1 MDGYEIEK
9 IDEGLWAI
17 DDKMG
22 CSMYLVEGK
31 NKALL
36 VDTGVQ
42 EGKILP
48 MLKSLT
54 DKPISL
60 ALTHAHIDHMYHA
73 DEFEEV
79 YLHERDIKAWH
90 GGVGLCMLL
99 GPAMFRVKHKK
110 YRIKKYIPLTDK
122 TIIDLGGVKI
132 KVINAFGHT
141 PGSVVFLDE
150 KHKALFAGDAVGSGS
165 GAWLWLPGSY
175 NTSLYRDSLIE
186 LSKSLEHYNGYRF
199 LPGHR
204 KQGTEREDM
213 RVMVDDMIHLSQY
226 MLQGKAESENSQRI
240 GPFVVDTYSYG
251 NAVMMQRKSKIK

>member
-1 MDGYEIEK
+1 
-9 IDEGLWAI
+9 
-17 DDKMG
+17 MG
-22 CSMYLVEGK
+22 ELDYVC
-31 NKALL
+31 
-36 VDTGVQ
+36 
-42 EGKILP
+42 
-48 MLKSLT
+48 
-54 DKPISL
+54 
-60 ALTHAHIDHMYHA
+60 
-73 DEFEEV
+73 F
-79 YLHERDIKAWH
+79 
-90 GGVGLCMLL
+90 L
-99 GPAMFRVKHKK
+99 GPAMFSVKHKK
-110 YRIKKYIPLTDK
+110 YRVKKYIPLTDK
-122 TIIDLGGVKI
+122 AVIDLGGVKI

-204 KQGTEREDM
+204 KQGTGREDM
-213 RVMVDDMIHLSQY
+213 RVMVDDMMHLCDH
-226 MLQGKAESENSQRI
+226 MLIGDAKPDNSQRI